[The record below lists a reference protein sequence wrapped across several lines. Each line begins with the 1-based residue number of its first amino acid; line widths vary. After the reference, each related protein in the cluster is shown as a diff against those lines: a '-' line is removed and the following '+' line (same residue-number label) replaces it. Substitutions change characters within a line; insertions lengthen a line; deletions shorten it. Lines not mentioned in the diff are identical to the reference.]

1 MPAQWFFVLSPTG
14 LMTII
19 YHLTTLGAF
28 RQIILNFYAYMN
40 CMMSIQW
47 HWNCHR
53 TWKFNSCFQNLL
65 FDIIL
70 SQSFYLTSTQPIIMY
85 PILMLLSTLLF
96 FSWIPNIYFDE
107 GFSAPFLLYLVRF
120 QMCWFINCIGSDV
133 KRESISSCRCSIMA
147 KIVTTSQVC
156 TVVCTAELW
165 GDACAHR
172 GTTCC
177 SGCH

>member
-1 MPAQWFFVLSPTG
+1 
-14 LMTII
+14 MTIF
-19 YHLTTLGAF
+19 YCLTTLGAF
-28 RQIILNFYAYMN
+28 RPIILNSFAYMN
-40 CMMSIQW
+40 CMMSVQW

-65 FDIIL
+65 FIWHNSQPVIL
-70 SQSFYLTSTQPIIMY
+70 LNIHTTHYHVANFNVIVHSSGV
-85 PILMLLSTLLF
+85 
-96 FSWIPNIYFDE
+96 SWIPSIYFDE
-107 GFSAPFLLYLVRF
+107 GLSAPFLLYLVSF
-120 QMCWFINCIGSDV
+120 QMCWFIICIRSDV
-133 KRESISSCRCSIMA
+133 KRKSVSSCRCSIMA
-147 KIVTTSQVC
+147 KIITTSQVC